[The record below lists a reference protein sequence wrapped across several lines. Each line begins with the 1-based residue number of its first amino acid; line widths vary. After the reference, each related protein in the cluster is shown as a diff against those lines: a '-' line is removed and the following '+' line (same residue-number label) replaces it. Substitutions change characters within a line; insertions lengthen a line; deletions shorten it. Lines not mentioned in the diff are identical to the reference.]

1 MDDLPTLENAVWQ
14 ELARAAGDKQHGW
27 RMPVL
32 ATVAGD
38 AADARTVVL
47 REVDRATQTLL
58 LYTDARSPKAAQIAA
73 HPLGTLVMWS
83 PALGWQLRARVR
95 LAIETE
101 GLRVT
106 SRWAQLKLTPAAHD
120 YLSPLPPGAPLGA
133 TTEPQRTSREP
144 FALIVAEVQ
153 SLDWLSLAREGHR
166 RACFDAAGGRWITP

>member
-1 MDDLPTLENAVWQ
+1 MHGLPALEDAVWQ
-14 ELARAAGDKQHGW
+14 ELSRAAHDKQHGW
-27 RMPVL
+27 RLPVL

-47 REVDRATQTLL
+47 READRATQTLL

-73 HPLGTLVMWS
+73 HPQGTLVMWS
-83 PALGWQLRARVR
+83 ATLGWQLRARVR

-106 SRWAQLKLTPAAHD
+106 SRWAKLKLTPAAHD
-120 YLSPLPPGAPLGA
+120 YLSPLAPGQPLGTA
-133 TTEPQRTSREP
+133 PEPQRTSREP

-153 SLDWLSLAREGHR
+153 ALDWLSLAQEGHR
-166 RACFDAAGGRWITP
+166 RACFDAQGGRWVTP